1 MLVAQ
6 PPPHTSS
13 FHWELACAGV
23 GADVAVHALG
33 LVQGCGWRQL
43 PWSGECFECSLA
55 QRLRHG
61 FGADTFVNAGT
72 CDMGKSASFDVN
84 AAKGCAYQLQSA
96 CLVRCSC
103 ACTDA
108 SPAGNGTAAR
118 TQNSL
123 SPILCVALIFD
134 NSHSMLRDKAVRCT
148 LKTSPGSDT
157 ALSDTGSGSNRRTT
171 AMF

>member
-1 MLVAQ
+1 MPWYATGSRSGARSSYWCLRAAQGTARTNQVVA
-6 PPPHTSS
+6 
-13 FHWELACAGV
+13 A
-23 GADVAVHALG
+23 
-33 LVQGCGWRQL
+33 
-43 PWSGECFECSLA
+43 LA

>member
-1 MLVAQ
+1 MNDATL
-6 PPPHTSS
+6 
-13 FHWELACAGV
+13 
-23 GADVAVHALG
+23 LG
-33 LVQGCGWRQL
+33 LKPRAFEIFNALVTAYLG
-43 PWSGECFECSLA
+43 SGQPIGSKTLA